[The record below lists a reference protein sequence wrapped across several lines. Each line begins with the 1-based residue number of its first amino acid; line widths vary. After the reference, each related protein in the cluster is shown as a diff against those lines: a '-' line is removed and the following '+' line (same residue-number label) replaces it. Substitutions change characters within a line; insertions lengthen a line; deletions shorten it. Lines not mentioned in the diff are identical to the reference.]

1 MADRTR
7 RHSNSKRLPRNRGM
21 SLDDDLCHQETNAFS
36 RKSQNVPSRPQFRS
50 NLESEM
56 YAKVD
61 SDYSNEGISSADDI
75 SDDECEQESDG
86 GRIGSHRHRLVEQ
99 RRRSLLHS
107 QSSHRRNQIS
117 SGLHEE
123 DAVGM
128 SAKEQELLVTIQEVQ
143 RQLSM
148 IQVQTEKSQD
158 EMVPSLKDSRRRL
171 IMVSN
176 RLPISF
182 TRDEVTGEWTFT
194 MSSGGLVTAL
204 NGIRDEVPFIWIG
217 WLGEE
222 VAQEDQEQ
230 VREKLANE
238 FNCVPVFLPK
248 ELAARYYNDFS
259 NDILW
264 PIFHYVPLPM
274 FRPGSEKK
282 FDFRPWE
289 AYKLANKRF
298 AQAVHQ
304 VYREGDFVWVHDYHL
319 MMLPSLLRKRHPK
332 ATIAW
337 FLHTPFPASD
347 VYRML
352 PVGQPILRGLL
363 GADLLGFHTYDYA
376 RHFLSAC
383 SRIDGPCSTP
393 KGIELQDHFTAVGVY
408 PIGIDPDHFQKLVD
422 AEMTQQ
428 RIKELC
434 SRFAGKKIIIGVDR
448 MDYIKGIPHR
458 MLSMERFLTMY
469 PKYRENVVLIQV
481 AVPSRT
487 SVLEYQNL
495 AANVN
500 EMVGR
505 INGRFSTIEHS
516 PVHYIHRSVRPH
528 ELVALYNVADVC
540 LVTSLRDGMNLVS
553 HEYVMCQVRECSA
566 RREGPGVLVLSEFAG
581 SAQSLSGAIRVNP
594 WNTNDIATALDYAL
608 NLLPKD
614 REYRHMNLLRYV
626 KTHSASFWGKSFLT
640 DLEYKVTRPIS
651 GTKLS
656 KLPFEDIV
664 KSYAQ
669 TSNRLIL
676 LNVDNIL
683 MGGGTPQRTTMT
695 PPKPAGKRVLEALCA
710 DPQNTVFVFSAH
722 VQSVLTSWVRDPRV
736 GIVAESGYYCRF
748 PKSGEWHTLPEEV
761 DLSWKK
767 VVRPIMQYFTER
779 TPGSRI
785 EIKDSSMIWHYG
797 ETDSIFGPMQARDM
811 LLNLEDVLCNLPLE
825 VLPGPNR
832 VIVRL
837 QGIQKIKVLEE
848 VMKRCTHES
857 TGGHHPLDFLL
868 CIGDA
873 DDETL
878 FTFFR
883 KYHDTIA
890 NQGAATPHTEKQS
903 EGSMDT
909 DRSDDSSTRTVQRL
923 QSIDTNVF
931 SNQAGIYTC
940 HVGTVKKSSAMFY
953 FEGSNDVISLLR
965 GLASGCQIA
974 SS

>member
-1 MADRTR
+1 MADQTR
-7 RHSNSKRLPRNRGM
+7 RHSNSIRLSRNRGM
-21 SLDDDLCHQETNAFS
+21 SLDDDLCHQETATFFGKS
-36 RKSQNVPSRPQFRS
+36 RNLSSRSQLKS
-50 NLESEM
+50 NLVSEM
-56 YAKVD
+56 YAKAN
-61 SDYSNEGISSADDI
+61 SDYSNEEISSSGDE
-75 SDDECEQESDG
+75 SDDASDG
-86 GRIGSHRHRLVEQ
+86 GRRGSHRQRLIEQ

-107 QSSHRRNQIS
+107 QSSYRRNQTVL
-117 SGLHEE
+117 GVYEEE
-123 DAVGM
+123 DGMEM
-128 SAKEQELLVTIQEVQ
+128 SAKEQELMVNIQEVQ

-158 EMVPSLKDSRRRL
+158 EMLPSLKDSRRRL

-222 VAQEDQEQ
+222 VAQEDQDQ
-230 VREKLANE
+230 VREKLAKE
-238 FNCVPVFLPK
+238 FNCLPVFLSK
-248 ELAARYYNDFS
+248 ELAARYYDDFS

-282 FDFRPWE
+282 FDFRPWD

-383 SRIDGPCSTP
+383 SRIVGAYTTP
-393 KGIELQDHFTAVGVY
+393 KGIEWQDHFTAVGVY
-408 PIGIDPDHFQKLVD
+408 PIGIDPDHFQKLLD
-422 AEMTQQ
+422 AETTQQ
-428 RIKELC
+428 RIQELC
-434 SRFAGKKIIIGVDR
+434 TRFAGKKIIVGVDR

-487 SVLEYQNL
+487 SVVEYQNL

-505 INGRFSTIEHS
+505 INGRFGTIEHS

-553 HEYVMCQVRECSA
+553 HEYVMCQVRECSE
-566 RREGPGVLVLSEFAG
+566 RRVGPGVLVLSEFAG

-608 NLLPKD
+608 NLMPKD

-640 DLEYKVTRPIS
+640 DLEYMTTRPTS
-651 GTKLS
+651 GTKLT
-656 KLPFEDIV
+656 KLPFEEIIHCYTQ
-664 KSYAQ
+664 S
-669 TSNRLIL
+669 SNRLIL

-683 MGGGTPQRTTMT
+683 MGEGSQQRTAIT
-695 PPKPAGKRVLEALCA
+695 PPKPVGKRVLETLCA
-710 DPQNTVFVFSAH
+710 DPRNTVLVFSAH
-722 VQSVLTSWVRDPRV
+722 ARSVLISWLRDPRV
-736 GIVAESGYYCRF
+736 GIVAESGYYFRF
-748 PKSGEWHTLPEEV
+748 PKSDEWQTLTGEV

-825 VLPGPNR
+825 VLPGSNR

-837 QGIQKIKVLEE
+837 QGIQKTAILEE
-848 VMKRCTHES
+848 LMRRSTQES
-857 TGGHHPLDFLL
+857 DRNHRPLDFLL

-873 DDETL
+873 DDDTL
-878 FTFFR
+878 FAYFR
-883 KYHDTIA
+883 KYHDSIT
-890 NQGAATPHTEKQS
+890 NQDAAGPQTVKQTET
-903 EGSMDT
+903 SMVTSRDN
-909 DRSDDSSTRTVQRL
+909 DSSTRIMRPL
-923 QSIDTNVF
+923 QTNDTNVF
-931 SNQAGIYTC
+931 SSQAAIYTC
-940 HVGTVKKSSAMFY
+940 HVGSVKKSSVR
-953 FEGSNDVISLLR
+953 E
-965 GLASGCQIA
+965 Q
-974 SS
+974 